1 MKVRKMLVAMVV
13 VPRPFPSSVFAA
25 GHIEGVRRRSS
36 GLGGV
41 WIRVCAVYGRALIL
55 GVLRLRA
62 VRELV
67 VAMFL
72 KFFVFVILFG
82 VAGPLLHGAS
92 RRLLVWHL

>member
-1 MKVRKMLVAMVV
+1 MVV
-13 VPRPFPSSVFAA
+13 VPRPFPSSVLAA
-25 GHIEGVRRRSS
+25 GHKERVRRRSS

-41 WIRVCAVYGRALIL
+41 WIRVCAMHGRALIL

-62 VRELV
+62 VQELV

-72 KFFVFVILFG
+72 IFFVFVMRFR
-82 VAGPLLHGAS
+82 VAGPLLHGTA